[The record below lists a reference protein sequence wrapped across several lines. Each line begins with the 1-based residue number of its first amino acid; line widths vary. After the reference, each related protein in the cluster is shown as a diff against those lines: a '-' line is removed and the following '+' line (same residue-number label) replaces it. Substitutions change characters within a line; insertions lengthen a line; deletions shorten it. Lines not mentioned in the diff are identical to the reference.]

1 MKVAVLTNV
10 IPTYRKDFYN
20 RVFTNES
27 HEVTVFCQKSVPG
40 SNLKPIH
47 ELYGERV
54 VIVKYWSP
62 FQNDSLVFHFLPI
75 LTLWK
80 YDILVVDGNV
90 RHVTM
95 ALLSTLFRLFGKK
108 IVIWSNVYS
117 AHGNS
122 ALQWVRRTWWRIFD
136 NFLMYT
142 EKDVEILNDKKFERK
157 NIIAINNGLNQDE
170 IDNTRSNWNK
180 DKLDE
185 FKKQHNIES
194 QNIIISSG
202 RVNKVNNHALALEA
216 LQKVVTT
223 IPDVLWVII
232 GNGTEIEVL
241 KTAAQKEG
249 LQNNILFLGEIYE
262 EDKKSPWFLL
272 SKVLIHPGFMG
283 LTIFN
288 SFGYSL
294 PVIIHDNIMN
304 HSPEVFLFEEN
315 KTGLLFKEND
325 PVDLANKII
334 FALKNESKMEAMKQN
349 VYNVVRHKNNT
360 EIMSKQFF
368 KMINTLK

>member
-47 ELYGERV
+47 EQYGERV
-54 VIVKYWSP
+54 VLLKYWSP

-75 LTLWK
+75 FTLWK

-180 DKLDE
+180 DKLE
-185 FKKQHNIES
+185 AFKKQHNIES

-202 RVNKVNNHALALEA
+202 RVNKANNHALALEA

-241 KTAAQKEG
+241 KTAAQTEG

-360 EIMSKQFF
+360 EIMSQQFF